1 MNKYKIILIG
11 LLCSFQSQAQN
22 QSDILRY
29 SQSYNMGTARSQGV
43 GGAFGSV
50 GADFSSVYINPAGLA
65 LYRRSEFNFSGA
77 ITANTATSDFLG
89 QSSIDT
95 RTNFNI
101 PSFGVVFSKV
111 NTGLQGGDASEGIV
125 NYNFGFGY
133 NRTNNFQQNIYA
145 EGYNTKSNISQFYVQ
160 QANGTPYN
168 QFAASGTS
176 FDYASMAWNT
186 YLIDTAANNTS
197 YYSPWFGQDNNYK
210 LLQSQQISRRG
221 SVGEYNFNGSLNIG
235 NMVYFGA
242 GLVLSSV
249 RYESTETFT
258 ESDPDKTVID
268 PNYGHLYN
276 SSSLKSELTSTGN
289 GVAGRF
295 GVIFRPIDN
304 FRFGFAAQ
312 TATRIAMTDNYKY
325 TITSDINWTG
335 IGQRKETSP
344 DGEFSYNIIT
354 PAKYTASAS
363 FMHPD
368 VGFLSVDVDMIDY
381 SRGRLTSD
389 NHSFSQQNAAARN
402 SFQEAYNMRLG
413 GEVKL
418 TKMYRMRAGY
428 SLHTSPYKSIAGVS
442 ASDLARHGYSLGLG
456 YTNGQHFIDFASVV
470 TTYKEYNTPY
480 LIEGGYS
487 PTATINNVLLNF
499 VVTGGV
505 KF

>member
-11 LLCSFQSQAQN
+11 LLYSFQLQAQN
-22 QSDILRY
+22 ELDILRY
-29 SQSYNMGTARSQGV
+29 SQSYNLGTARSQGV
-43 GGAFGSV
+43 GGAFGAV
-50 GADFSSVYINPAGLA
+50 GADFSSVHVNPAGLA

-77 ITANTATSDFLG
+77 ITANTATTDFLG

-95 RTNFNI
+95 RTSFNI
-101 PSFGVVFSKV
+101 PSFGIVFSKV

-160 QANGTPYN
+160 QANGTLSN
-168 QFAASGTS
+168 QFAAPGTS
-176 FDYASMAWNT
+176 FDYASMAWNA
-186 YLIDTAANNTS
+186 YLIDVDTTAANNTS
-197 YYSPWFGQDNNYK
+197 YYSRWFGQDNNYK

-221 SVGEYNFNGSLNIG
+221 SVGEYNFNGSINIG

-249 RYESTETFT
+249 RYESTEIFT
-258 ESDPDKTVID
+258 ESDPDKTVFT
-268 PNYGHLYN
+268 PNNGSSYH

-304 FRFGFAAQ
+304 FRVGFAAQ

-325 TITSDINWTG
+325 TIKSDVGLGKFT
-335 IGQRKETSP
+335 ETSP

-363 FMHPD
+363 IMHPNL
-368 VGFLSVDVDMIDY
+368 GFLSVDVDMIDY

-389 NHSFSQQNAAARN
+389 NYSFSQQNAAARN
-402 SFQEAYNMRLG
+402 SYQEAYNMRFG
-413 GEVKL
+413 GELKL

-428 SLHTSPYKSIAGVS
+428 SMHTSPYKSIAGVS
-442 ASDLARHGYSLGLG
+442 ASDLARHSYSFGLG

-470 TTYKEYNTPY
+470 TTSKEYTTPY
-480 LIEGGYS
+480 VVEGGYS
-487 PTATINNVLLNF
+487 PTAATNNVLLNF